1 MRKLSFLVLP
11 ILVAAPALARA
22 QGDPVDAVWA
32 IMTQPLGLDSK
43 GCRGC
48 HVGPDPGLGPYWG
61 DDQTTVRQ
69 SIEAAGLVVGGRMSY
84 LASRLRAGDM
94 PRFGM
99 PWEADDLTLLDAW
112 LITYEPPPDPFDPVW
127 ALLTQPQGP
136 GSKGCRGCHVGP
148 EPGSHSYWGDDETT
162 VRQSIEAAGLL
173 VGGRQSAFA
182 GQLRQAL
189 MPAGGAP
196 WEEGDFAQLDTWLR
210 TYEPPPDPTLFDPV
224 WAIMTQPAGPDSTGC
239 RGCHVGPAPALGPY
253 WGDDEE
259 TVRSALDALGLTT
272 GGRMGQLAEC
282 LELFEMPMNGIL
294 WGTAELTPL
303 YAWLQNNHE

>member
-1 MRKLSFLVLP
+1 MRKLWLLVAL
-11 ILVAAPALARA
+11 IIVAAPRIARA
-22 QGDPVDAVWA
+22 QTDPFDPVWA
-32 IMTQPLGLDSK
+32 IMTQPLGIDSK

-61 DDQTTVRQ
+61 DDQATVRQ

-94 PRFGM
+94 PLFGM

-112 LITYEPPPDPFDPVW
+112 LITYEPAPDP
-127 ALLTQPQGP
+127 
-136 GSKGCRGCHVGP
+136 
-148 EPGSHSYWGDDETT
+148 
-162 VRQSIEAAGLL
+162 
-173 VGGRQSAFA
+173 
-182 GQLRQAL
+182 
-189 MPAGGAP
+189 
-196 WEEGDFAQLDTWLR
+196 
-210 TYEPPPDPTLFDPV
+210 FDPV

-272 GGRMGQLAEC
+272 GGRMGQLAWC
-282 LELFEMPMNGIL
+282 LEAGEMPMNGMQ
-294 WGTAELTPL
+294 WGLAEFTPL
-303 YAWLQNNHE
+303 YIWLQNNYE